1 MCKKFACKF
10 SQKPWVWASLF
21 CFSDRK
27 SIVSLASWA
36 AAPERAILRC
46 SLQPCCLSQQFL
58 PSSCKLPR
66 LRTWHSANVK
76 QNTKRKG
83 VKKRE
88 KKKKRRKEK
97 INNKRE
103 RNKKEKERRKIK
115 ALQASGF
122 NLFGFFH
129 YLFTCFFPPLII
141 PLQSSQTCWT
151 SMLVAQEQSWA
162 VMLCSE
168 YV

>member
-1 MCKKFACKF
+1 MGLSLTVLFLRQEKYCIPGILGSCSREGNSEMQSSAMLPVTAISPKLLQITPFENMAQCKC
-10 SQKPWVWASLF
+10 
-21 CFSDRK
+21 
-27 SIVSLASWA
+27 
-36 AAPERAILRC
+36 E
-46 SLQPCCLSQQFL
+46 
-58 PSSCKLPR
+58 
-66 LRTWHSANVK
+66 
-76 QNTKRKG
+76 TKRK
-83 VKKRE
+83 KKGGKKERE
-88 KKKKRRKEK
+88 KKKRRKEK

-103 RNKKEKERRKIK
+103 RNKKEKEKRKIK